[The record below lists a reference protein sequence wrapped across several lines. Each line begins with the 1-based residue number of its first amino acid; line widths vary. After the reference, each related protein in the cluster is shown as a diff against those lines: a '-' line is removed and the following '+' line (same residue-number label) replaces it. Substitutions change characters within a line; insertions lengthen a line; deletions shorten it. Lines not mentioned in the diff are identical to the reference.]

1 MTGNT
6 AIATATEMKNN
17 FGRYLAMVQEGS
29 EIIVT
34 KNGKEVGRLIPREK
48 AVSYLTDSLAGI
60 LKGDTD
66 LDKVREKRLGEK
78 YGFISL

>member
-1 MTGNT
+1 MIGNT
-6 AIATATEMKNN
+6 ATATATEMQNN

-48 AVSYLTDSLAGI
+48 AVSYLTDSLTGI

-66 LDKVREKRLGEK
+66 IDKVREQSLKEK
-78 YGFISL
+78 YEATH

>member
-6 AIATATEMKNN
+6 ATATATEMQNN

-34 KNGKEVGRLIPREK
+34 EGGKEVGRLIPREK

-60 LKGDTD
+60 LKGDTEI
-66 LDKVREKRLGEK
+66 DKAREQSLKEK
-78 YGFISL
+78 YEVTN